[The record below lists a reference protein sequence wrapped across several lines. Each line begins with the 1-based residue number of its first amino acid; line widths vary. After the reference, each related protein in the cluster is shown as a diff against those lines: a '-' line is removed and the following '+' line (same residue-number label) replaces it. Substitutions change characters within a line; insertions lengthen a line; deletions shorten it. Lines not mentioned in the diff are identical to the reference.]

1 MFATSIKLRYFF
13 DRPEVIARLENKQRV
28 ALSGTGAFAMTTIR
42 RSMRPGG
49 KSGLSSAPGEPPRY
63 HTKLLRDHILF
74 AYDEAKN
81 SVVVGP
87 RVLNGRSARYIPA
100 LLQFGGKTVVDEKIL
115 TETRKLRG
123 RGRKQYWKPTGR
135 RITARIAPRPYV
147 GPAARATWTPI
158 LNKWRQLIANTKF

>member
-1 MFATSIKLRYFF
+1 MFATQIKFRYFF
-13 DRPEVIARLENKQRV
+13 DRPEVYKRLLDKDRK
-28 ALSGTGAFAMTTIR
+28 ALSGTGAFAMTVVR
-42 RSMRPGG
+42 RSMRSGG

-63 HTKLLRDHILF
+63 HTKLLRDNVLF
-74 AYDEAKN
+74 AYDVAKN

-87 RVLNGRSARYIPA
+87 RVLNGRSARDIPA
-100 LLQFGGKTVVDEKIL
+100 LLQFGGKTVLDEKIL

>member
-1 MFATSIKLRYFF
+1 MFKASIKLRYFF
-13 DRPEVIARLENKQRV
+13 DRPEVIAKLQKAERI
-28 ALSGTGAFAMTTIR
+28 ALSGTGAYAMTLVR

-49 KSGLSSAPGEPPRY
+49 KSGLNSKPGEPPRW

-87 RVLNGRSARYIPA
+87 RVLNGRKTRYVPA
-100 LLQFGGKTVVDEKIL
+100 LLQFGGKTVVDEKVL
-115 TETRKLRG
+115 VETRKLRG
-123 RGRKQYWKPTGR
+123 RGRKEIWKSTGR

-147 GPAARATWTPI
+147 GPAARTTWEPI
-158 LNKWRQLIANTKF
+158 LAKWRDLIAKTKF

>member
-1 MFATSIKLRYFF
+1 MFAANIKLRYFF
-13 DRPEVIARLENKQRV
+13 DRPEVYKRLLAKDRKV
-28 ALSGTGAFAMTTIR
+28 LSGTGAFAMQVVR

-49 KSGLSSAPGEPPRY
+49 KSGASSKPGEPPRY

-100 LLQFGGKTVVDEKIL
+100 LLQFGGKTVVDEKVQVS
-115 TETRKLRG
+115 TRKLRG
-123 RGRKQYWKPTGR
+123 RGRKQYWKSTGR

-158 LNKWRQLIANTKF
+158 LTKWRQLIADTKI

>member
-1 MFATSIKLRYFF
+1 MFKASIKLRYFF
-13 DRPEVIARLENKQRV
+13 DRPEVMARLEAKERV

-49 KSGLSSAPGEPPRY
+49 KSGLNSKPGEPPRY

-87 RVLNGRSARYIPA
+87 RVLNGRKSQYIPA
-100 LLQFGGKTVVDEKIL
+100 LLQFGGKTTVDEKVL
-115 TETRKLRG
+115 VETRKLRG
-123 RGRKQYWKPTGR
+123 RGRKQYWKSTGR

-147 GPAARATWTPI
+147 GPAARTTWEPI
-158 LNKWRQLIANTKF
+158 LAKWRDLIAKTKF